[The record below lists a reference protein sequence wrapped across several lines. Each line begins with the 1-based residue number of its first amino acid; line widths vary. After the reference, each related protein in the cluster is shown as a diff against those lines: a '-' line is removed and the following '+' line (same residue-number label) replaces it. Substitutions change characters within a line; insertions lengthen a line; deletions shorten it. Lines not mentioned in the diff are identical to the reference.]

1 MCLLSSSL
9 PSISYGDRSLY
20 RDEDLEEVEEDEDED
35 EEEEEEE
42 DEDDDEDDEDDDND
56 AGSLSGDNCSL
67 SSGDDGIFGQRR
79 KTLRSSKR
87 KVNTTNVLCRV
98 SKYKS
103 RYKRCLFVRC
113 PSLIWNTVRKIP
125 LFKFLT

>member
-35 EEEEEEE
+35 
-42 DEDDDEDDEDDDND
+42 DDND
-56 AGSLSGDNCSL
+56 ADSLSGDNCSL

-87 KVNTTNVLCRV
+87 KV
-98 SKYKS
+98 
-103 RYKRCLFVRC
+103 
-113 PSLIWNTVRKIP
+113 
-125 LFKFLT
+125 